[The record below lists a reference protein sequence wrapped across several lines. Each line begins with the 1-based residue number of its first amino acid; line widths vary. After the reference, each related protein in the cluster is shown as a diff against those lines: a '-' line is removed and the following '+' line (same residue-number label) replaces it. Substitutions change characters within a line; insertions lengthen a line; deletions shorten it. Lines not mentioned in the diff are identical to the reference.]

1 MGKSTLTLTEAQ
13 SEQSLT
19 KILLDSSGISVQ
31 NAVVN
36 SLTGAFR
43 PFATRFRFLFGLKEV
58 LLAARTDK

>member
-1 MGKSTLTLTEAQ
+1 MNGD
-13 SEQSLT
+13 
-19 KILLDSSGISVQ
+19 IYDSSGISVQ

-43 PFATRFRFLFGLKEV
+43 PFAARFRFLFGLKEV